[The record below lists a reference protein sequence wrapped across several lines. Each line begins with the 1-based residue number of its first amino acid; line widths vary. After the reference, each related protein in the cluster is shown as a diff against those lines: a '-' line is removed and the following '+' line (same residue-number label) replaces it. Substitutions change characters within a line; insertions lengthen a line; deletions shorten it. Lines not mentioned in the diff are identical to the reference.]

1 MVTEAPPDV
10 RWILLSPHN
19 NGIGSQEPATGD
31 AQLTNLKTRGIR
43 GNEGPELE
51 ETVIKAIS
59 NIFDIATL

>member
-1 MVTEAPPDV
+1 MCGGSF
-10 RWILLSPHN
+10 SPH
-19 NGIGSQEPATGD
+19 IITGSAVKEPATCD

-51 ETVIKAIS
+51 KTVINAIN